1 MYKQYKLKKIRSR
14 SRPHIVP
21 VSVTLKNAIVIRV
34 LTNGFW
40 FCQKISSVH
49 NCLYHMSKD
58 HMNQFIFKDMTDN
71 TKLCKNARDRN
82 RASFSGWV
90 ILKNAVV
97 SRVLIDGFW
106 FCLRFLFDHNCFYH
120 MSKGHID
127 QWILGDMTGN
137 TKLPKSFS
145 GRDRASFTV
154 SIVLKM
160 QS

>member
-1 MYKQYKLKKIRSR
+1 
-14 SRPHIVP
+14 
-21 VSVTLKNAIVIRV
+21 
-34 LTNGFW
+34 
-40 FCQKISSVH
+40 
-49 NCLYHMSKD
+49 MSKD

-71 TKLCKNARDRN
+71 TKLCKNAPDRN
-82 RASFSGWV
+82 RASFSGLV
-90 ILKNAVV
+90 VLKNAVV

-145 GRDRASFTV
+145 GRASFTV
-154 SIVLKM
+154 SIVLKNTVITRVFIDGFWFCLRFGVFHNCFFYM
-160 QS
+160 PKGHNDQWIFGDMTGNTKL

>member
-1 MYKQYKLKKIRSR
+1 
-14 SRPHIVP
+14 
-21 VSVTLKNAIVIRV
+21 
-34 LTNGFW
+34 
-40 FCQKISSVH
+40 
-49 NCLYHMSKD
+49 MSKD

-82 RASFSGWV
+82 RASFSGCV
-90 ILKNAVV
+90 ALKNAVV

-154 SIVLKM
+154 SIALKNAVITRVLIDGFQFCLRFLIFHSYLFHLSKGHNDEWISGDM
-160 QS
+160 TGNTKL